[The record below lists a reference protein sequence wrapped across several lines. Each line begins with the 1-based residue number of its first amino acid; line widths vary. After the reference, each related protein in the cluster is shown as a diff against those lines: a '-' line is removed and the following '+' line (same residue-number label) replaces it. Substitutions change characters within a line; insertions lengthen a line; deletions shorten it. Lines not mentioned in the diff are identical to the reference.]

1 MTIFSNICILKI
13 EETMLWVQISGSLEN
28 IKVIP
33 MRSSAREEVSNK
45 EMEQTAVNIVQNVS
59 KLKPLIAHMLS
70 LESTESYLFH
80 ILLFYNRVI

>member
-1 MTIFSNICILKI
+1 
-13 EETMLWVQISGSLEN
+13 
-28 IKVIP
+28 